1 MEWSELFN
9 ISQMPSVKDI
19 KAYIGKSEPIWNE
32 LTSFIEDTYNV
43 SSQISYSK
51 CSAQPGWN
59 IKYKKSGKS
68 LCTLYPM
75 EDYFIALIV
84 VGAKEEDEV
93 KMAMDAGMLTPYVM
107 ELYQKTAF
115 SAGGRWLMIEVKN
128 KEVLNDIKAL
138 MKIRVTPKS
147 KLKMKKSL

>member
-32 LTSFIEDTYNV
+32 LTSFIEDTYKVNF
-43 SSQISYSK
+43 QMSYSK
-51 CSAQPGWN
+51 CCAQPGWN

-93 KMAMDAGMLTPYVM
+93 KIAMDAGMFTTYVM
-107 ELYQKTAF
+107 ELYQKTVF

-128 KEVLNDIKAL
+128 KEILNDIKTL
-138 MKIRVTPKS
+138 IKIRVNPKR
-147 KLKMKKSL
+147 

>member
-1 MEWSELFN
+1 MKWSELFN
-9 ISQMPSVKDI
+9 INQMPSLDDVKC
-19 KAYIGKSEPIWNE
+19 YIGKSEPIWNE
-32 LTSFIEDTYNV
+32 LILFIEDTYNV
-43 SSQISYSK
+43 SSQISYSQ

-93 KMAMDAGMLTPYVM
+93 RMMMDAGIFTPYVM

-115 SAGGRWLMIEVKN
+115 SAGGRWLMVDVKN
-128 KEVLNDIKAL
+128 KELLNDIKTL
-138 MKIRVTPKS
+138 IQIRVKPK
-147 KLKMKKSL
+147 K

>member
-1 MEWSELFN
+1 MEWSELFDIN
-9 ISQMPSVKDI
+9 RMPSANDI
-19 KAYIGKSEPIWNE
+19 KSYIGKSEPIWNE
-32 LTSFIEDTYNV
+32 LTSFIENTYKV
-43 SSQISYSK
+43 SSQMSYSK

-59 IKYKKSGKS
+59 IKYKKGGKS

-93 KMAMDAGMLTPYVM
+93 KMMVEAGMFTPHVA

-128 KEVLNDIKAL
+128 KELLNDIENL
-138 MKIRVTPKS
+138 MKIRVNPK
-147 KLKMKKSL
+147 K

>member
-1 MEWSELFN
+1 MKWNELFKIN
-9 ISQMPSVKDI
+9 QVPSLKDI
-19 KAYIGKSEPIWNE
+19 KFYIGKSETIWDE
-32 LTSFIEDTYNV
+32 LISFIEDTYNV
-43 SSQISYSK
+43 SSQMSYSK

-84 VGAKEEDEV
+84 IGAKEEDEV
-93 KMAMDAGMLTPYVM
+93 RMGIEAGMFTPYIM

-115 SAGGRWLMIEVKN
+115 SAGGRWLMIEVRE
-128 KEVLNDIKAL
+128 KELLNDIKTL
-138 MKIRVTPKS
+138 IKIRVKPK
-147 KLKMKKSL
+147 K

>member
-1 MEWSELFN
+1 MKWDELYN
-9 ISQMPSVKDI
+9 ISQIPSTDDI
-19 KAYIGKSEPIWNE
+19 KFYIGKSEPIWNE
-32 LTSFIEDTYNV
+32 LISFVEDTYKV

-59 IKYKKSGKS
+59 IKYKKGGKS

-93 KMAMDAGMLTPYVM
+93 RMAMEAGMFTPYVM

-128 KEVLNDIKAL
+128 KELLNDIKIL
-138 MKIRVTPKS
+138 MKIRVKPK
-147 KLKMKKSL
+147 K